1 MEWLS
6 TQAPKCEDCK
16 LTTIKGEPWSE
27 ARCENC
33 RVDLLEENQD
43 AGTIYIM
50 CRNQVIT
57 AGMGEIIDIN
67 LQTVKTVMDLYNIKD
82 QRECMEKVTK
92 TFRHY
97 LSKRRDEQN

>member
-1 MEWLS
+1 
-6 TQAPKCEDCK
+6 
-16 LTTIKGEPWSE
+16 
-27 ARCENC
+27 
-33 RVDLLEENQD
+33 LEENRD
-43 AGTIYIM
+43 AGTVYIM

-67 LQTVKTVMDLYNIKD
+67 LQTVKTVMDLYGVKD

>member
-1 MEWLS
+1 LY
-6 TQAPKCEDCK
+6 
-16 LTTIKGEPWSE
+16 GEPWSE

-43 AGTIYIM
+43 AGTVYIM

-67 LQTVKTVMDLYNIKD
+67 IQTVKTVMDLYTVKN

-92 TFRHY
+92 TFRY
-97 LSKRRDEQN
+97 FLNQRKANES

>member
-6 TQAPKCEDCK
+6 TQAPKCEDCRAVT
-16 LTTIKGEPWSE
+16 LYGEPWSE

-43 AGTIYIM
+43 AGTVYIM

-67 LQTVKTVMDLYNIKD
+67 IQTVKTVMDLYTVKN

-92 TFRHY
+92 TFRY
-97 LSKRRDEQN
+97 FLNQRKANES

>member
-33 RVDLLEENQD
+33 RVDLMEENQD
-43 AGTIYIM
+43 AGKVYIM

-57 AGMGEIIDIN
+57 AGMGEVVDLN

>member
-1 MEWLS
+1 M
-6 TQAPKCEDCK
+6 
-16 LTTIKGEPWSE
+16 
-27 ARCENC
+27 
-33 RVDLLEENQD
+33 EENQD
-43 AGTIYIM
+43 AGKVYIM

-57 AGMGEIIDIN
+57 AGMGEVVDLN

>member
-6 TQAPKCEDCK
+6 TQAPHCEECRATK
-16 LTTIKGEPWSE
+16 LNGEPWSE
-27 ARCENC
+27 SRCESC
-33 RVDLLEENQD
+33 RVDLLEENRD
-43 AGTIYIM
+43 AGTVYIM

-67 LQTVKTVMDLYNIKD
+67 LQTVKTVMDLYGVKD